1 MPIPGINWEELV
13 KIDQGVYNEVL
24 QGTASLITKFNRD
37 LVELEKELAEGDS
50 KELQSS

>member
-13 KIDQGVYNEVL
+13 KIDQGVYNEVF
-24 QGTASLITKFNRD
+24 QGTASLMIKSSKD
-37 LVELEKELAEGDS
+37 WVELEKKLAEGDS